1 MTNYTLMTAD
11 RDTHFRSHHSF
22 SDFID
27 RRCLACHCD
36 VGLKCSCSSVAG
48 RGSPLAPDMVKEPND
63 VRFGCAP
70 WKGGVFQ
77 WVQAPLGDRSS
88 RKQSEQ
94 SWR

>member
-1 MTNYTLMTAD
+1 MNSRRLMLFPGSGADIVTAQHD
-11 RDTHFRSHHSF
+11 
-22 SDFID
+22 
-27 RRCLACHCD
+27 LK
-36 VGLKCSCSSVAG
+36 GL
-48 RGSPLAPDMVKEPND
+48 D